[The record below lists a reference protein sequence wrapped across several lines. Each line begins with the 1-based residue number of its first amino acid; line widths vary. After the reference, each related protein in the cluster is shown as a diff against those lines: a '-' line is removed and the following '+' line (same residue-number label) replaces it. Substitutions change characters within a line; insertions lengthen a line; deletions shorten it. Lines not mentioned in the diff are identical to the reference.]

1 MQLPRKIQQNSYI
14 INNNKQ
20 SHELWAVWPQCSAE
34 EWNSYGFEMT
44 QGWVNRKCE
53 NEGLQMERQ
62 REGPDGESRGVRRY
76 VMLQGMK
83 RQSAK

>member
-1 MQLPRKIQQNSYI
+1 
-14 INNNKQ
+14 
-20 SHELWAVWPQCSAE
+20 
-34 EWNSYGFEMT
+34 
-44 QGWVNRKCE
+44 
-53 NEGLQMERQ
+53 MEKQ